1 MHKRGLLSL
10 IIAMLTMMILSACGQ
25 TPSAANWEV
34 FTIEEAAGFDI
45 RFQVPPDWE
54 TNYILPMET
63 ALGQWKVTLTPP
75 RCSQGQIAEYE
86 EDCITLTAYIKGEAE
101 FEEDAVLALLSQN
114 IPLDQEGAAESI
126 LMGQTSFEVDG
137 LTIKRFNHKLASTIG
152 EVQLSYYYFQTENAY
167 YTIMANFPYDERDG
181 ETAQEFQKILESIKV
196 LD

>member
-1 MHKRGLLSL
+1 MHKKELLSL
-10 IIAMLTMMILSACGQ
+10 IFTMLIIMILTACGQ
-25 TPSAANWEV
+25 TPSTANWDL
-34 FTIEEAAGFDI
+34 FTIEEAVGFDI
-45 RFQVPPDWE
+45 QFQVPPDWE

-75 RCSQGQIAEYE
+75 RCTSDQIAEYE
-86 EDCITLTAYIKGEAE
+86 EDCISLTAYIKGEAE
-101 FEEDAVLALLSQN
+101 FEEDAVLALISQN

-181 ETAQEFQKILESIKV
+181 ETAQEFQKILESVEV

>member
-1 MHKRGLLSL
+1 MHKKELLSL
-10 IIAMLTMMILSACGQ
+10 IFTMLIIMILTACGQ
-25 TPSAANWEV
+25 TPSTANWDL
-34 FTIEEAAGFDI
+34 FTIEEAVGFDI
-45 RFQVPPDWE
+45 QFQVPPDWE

-75 RCSQGQIAEYE
+75 RCTSDQIAEYE
-86 EDCITLTAYIKGEAE
+86 EDCISLTAYIKGEAE
-101 FEEDAVLALLSQN
+101 FEEDAVLALISQN

-152 EVQLSYYYFQTENAY
+152 EVQLSYYYFQTENTY

-181 ETAQEFQKILESIKV
+181 ETAQEFQKILESVEV

>member
-1 MHKRGLLSL
+1 MHKRILLSL
-10 IIAMLTMMILSACGQ
+10 IFAMLTIMIITACSR
-25 TPSAANWEV
+25 TPATANWEV
-34 FTIEEAAGFDI
+34 FTIKEAAGFDI
-45 RFQVPPDWE
+45 QFQVPPDWE

-75 RCSQGQIAEYE
+75 RCSPDQVAEYE
-86 EDCITLTAYIKGEAE
+86 EDCITLTAYIKGEAA
-101 FEEDAVLALLSQN
+101 FDEDAVLALLSQN

-137 LTIKRFNHKLASTIG
+137 LTIKRFNHKIASANG

-167 YTIMANFPYDERDG
+167 YTIMADFPYNEREG
-181 ETAQEFQKILESIKV
+181 EIAQEFQKILESIVV